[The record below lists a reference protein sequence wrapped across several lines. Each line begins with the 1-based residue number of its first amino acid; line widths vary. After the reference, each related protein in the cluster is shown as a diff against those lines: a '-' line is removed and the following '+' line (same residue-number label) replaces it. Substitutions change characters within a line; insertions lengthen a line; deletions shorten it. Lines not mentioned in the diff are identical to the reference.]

1 VELFEVIRRDHD
13 GQGWGVRRLAREHH
27 VGRRLVRQALSSAVP
42 PARKAAERSSPVLGP
57 ARAFIE
63 GVLAADQQVP
73 RKQRHTARRIWQRLG
88 EELGIEAAES
98 TVRQYVSRC
107 KRELGQVEE
116 VMVPQVHDP
125 GVAAEVD
132 FFEAAVVL
140 SGVRETLTFFQM
152 RACYS
157 GRVFVRA
164 VARTT
169 QQAFLE
175 CMTAAFLYFE
185 GVFPV
190 VRMDN
195 HRGAVSWVLRGR
207 RRIEADRFVAFRSH
221 HLFES
226 RYCRVGV
233 QGAHEKGG
241 VEGGQGHFRRNH
253 LVPLPRARDLYELNE
268 QVLAACGREDQRV
281 PEGRRETKLTA
292 WERERE
298 YLRPLPEEAFE
309 TVEWV
314 ESIRVDEKSRARV
327 RTVNYSV
334 PVRLAGLSVRAA
346 VGSDRVL
353 IYHRGEQV
361 ARWERCWEPYGERLD
376 LDHYLEV
383 LREKP
388 GAFWGSKPLR
398 QARDEGRFPAQYAEL
413 FTALKARV
421 GESQAARQMVD
432 ILLLHRRYPAQVVEQ
447 AVSGVLAAGV
457 VDGHAVA
464 VLVRRALEGRP
475 PLAVLD
481 VGELDHYQ
489 RPQPEVGAYDA
500 LLQGGRA

>member
-1 VELFEVIRRDHD
+1 MELFEVIRRDHD
-13 GQGWGVRRLAREHH
+13 RRGWGVRRLAREHQ

-42 PARKAAERSSPVLGP
+42 PARKVAERESPVLGP
-57 ARAFIE
+57 AKAFIE
-63 GVLAADQQVP
+63 GVLTADQKVP
-73 RKQRHTARRIWQRLG
+73 RKQRHTARRIWQRLR
-88 EELGIEAAES
+88 EELEIEAAES

-107 KRELGQVEE
+107 KRELGQVSE

-125 GVAAEVD
+125 GSEAEID
-132 FFEAAVVL
+132 FFDAAVVL
-140 SGVRETLTFFQM
+140 DGVQQTLKCFQM

-164 VARTT
+164 VARET

-175 CMTAAFLYFE
+175 CMAAAFVYFG

-207 RRIEADRFVAFRSH
+207 RRVEADRFVAFRSH
-221 HLFES
+221 YLFET
-226 RYCRVGV
+226 RYCLVGE

-241 VEGGQGHFRRNH
+241 VEGGQGHFRRNYM
-253 LVPLPRARDLYELNE
+253 VPLPHARDLVELNE
-268 QVLAACGREDQRV
+268 QVLASCAREDQRT
-281 PEGRRETKLTA
+281 PEGRRETKLVD
-292 WERERE
+292 WELEQGQ
-298 YLRPLPEEAFE
+298 LRPLPPEAFE
-309 TVEWV
+309 TAEWV
-314 ESIRVDEKSRARV
+314 EGIRVDVKSRARV

-334 PVRLAGLSVRAA
+334 PVRLAGLQVRAA
-346 VGSDRVL
+346 VSSDRVL
-353 IYHRGEQV
+353 IFHRGEQV

-383 LREKP
+383 LKDKP

-398 QARDEGRFPAQYAEL
+398 QAKDEGRFPAQYAEL
-413 FTALKARV
+413 FVALKARV
-421 GESQAARQMVD
+421 GESEAARQMVD
-432 ILLLHRRYPAQVVEQ
+432 ILLLHRRYPGQVVEE

-457 VDGHAVA
+457 LDGHAVA

-475 PLAVLD
+475 PLTVLD
-481 VGELDHYQ
+481 LGELDHYR
-489 RPQPEVGAYDA
+489 RPQPQVDAYDA

>member
-13 GQGWGVRRLAREHH
+13 RHGWGVRRLAREHH
-27 VGRRLVRQALSSAVP
+27 VGRRLVRQALNSAVP
-42 PARKAAERSSPVLGP
+42 PERKVAERSAPVLGP
-57 ARAFIE
+57 AKAFIE
-63 GVLAADQQVP
+63 AVLVADQQVP
-73 RKQRHTARRIWQRLG
+73 RKQRHTARRIWRRLS
-88 EELGIEAAES
+88 EELGIETGES
-98 TVRQYVSRC
+98 TVREYVAGR
-107 KRELGQVEE
+107 KRELGLVDE
-116 VMVPQVHDP
+116 VMVPQEHEP
-125 GVAAEVD
+125 GAEAEVD

-140 SGVRETLTFFQM
+140 AGKQVVLRFLQM
-152 RACYS
+152 RACHS

-164 VARTT
+164 VARET

-175 CMTAAFLYFE
+175 CMVAAFAHFR

-207 RRIEADRFVAFRSH
+207 RRIETDRFVAFRSH
-221 HLFES
+221 HLFQT
-226 RYCRVGV
+226 RYCLVGER
-233 QGAHEKGG
+233 GAHEKGG
-241 VEGGQGHFRRNH
+241 VEGGQGHFRRNY
-253 LVPLPRARDLYELNE
+253 LVPLPKADDLFELNE

-281 PEGRRETKLTA
+281 AEGRRETKLAA

-298 YLRPLPEEAFE
+298 GLRPLPRETFE
-309 TVEWV
+309 TAEWV

-334 PVRLAGLSVRAA
+334 PVRLAGLLVRAA
-346 VGSDRVL
+346 VSSDRVL
-353 IYHRGEQV
+353 IFHRSEQV
-361 ARWERCWEPYGERLD
+361 ARWERCWEKYGERLD

-388 GAFWGSKPLR
+388 GAFRGSKALR
-398 QARDEGRFPAQYAEL
+398 QAKDEGRFPAQYSEL
-413 FTALKARV
+413 LVALEARV

-432 ILLLHRRYPAQVVEQ
+432 ILLLHRRYPAEVVEQ
-447 AVSGVLAAGV
+447 AVSGALAAGV
-457 VDGHAVA
+457 LDGRAVA

-475 PLAVLD
+475 PLTVLD

-489 RPQPEVGAYDA
+489 RPQPEVHAYDA

>member
-1 VELFEVIRRDHD
+1 MELFEVIRRDHD
-13 GQGWGVRRLAREHH
+13 RHGWGVRRLAREHH

-42 PARKAAERSSPVLGP
+42 PERKAGERSAPVLGP
-57 ARAFIE
+57 AKEFIE
-63 GVLAADQQVP
+63 GVLAGDRKVP

-88 EELGIEAAES
+88 EELGLEAAES
-98 TVRQYVSRC
+98 TVRQYVARR
-107 KRELGQVEE
+107 KRELGQVAE

-125 GVAAEVD
+125 GVEAEVD

-140 SGVRETLTFFQM
+140 AGEQQVLRFFQM

-175 CMTAAFLYFE
+175 CMAAAFAYYE

-226 RYCRVGV
+226 RYCRVGLV
-233 QGAHEKGG
+233 GAHEKGG
-241 VEGGQGHFRRNH
+241 VEGGQGHFRRTY
-253 LVPLPRARDLYELNE
+253 LVPVPRGRDLAELNE
-268 QVLAACGREDQRV
+268 QVLAACAREDQRV
-281 PEGRRETKLTA
+281 PEGRRETKLVA
-292 WERERE
+292 WEQEGDL
-298 YLRPLPEEAFE
+298 LRSLPEEAFE
-309 TVEWV
+309 TAEWV

-327 RTVNYSV
+327 RSVNYSV
-334 PVRLAGLSVRAA
+334 PVRLAGLLVRAQ
-346 VGSDRVL
+346 VCSDRVL
-353 IYHRGEQV
+353 IFHRGEQV

-388 GAFWGSKPLR
+388 GAFWGSKALR
-398 QARDEGRFPAQYAEL
+398 QAKDEGRFPAQYSEL
-413 FTALKARV
+413 FAALKARV
-421 GESQAARQMVD
+421 GESEAARQMVD
-432 ILLLHRRYPAQVVEQ
+432 ILLLHRRFPAQVVEQ
-447 AVSGVLAAGV
+447 AVSGVVAAGV
-457 VDGHAVA
+457 LDGRAVA

-475 PLAVLD
+475 PLTVLE

-489 RPQPEVGAYDA
+489 RPQPRVDVYDA

>member
-13 GQGWGVRRLAREHH
+13 RHGWGVRRLAREHH
-27 VGRRLVRQALSSAVP
+27 VGRRLVRQALSAAVP
-42 PARKAAERSSPVLGP
+42 PARKMPVRESPVLGP
-57 ARAFIE
+57 AKAFIE
-63 GVLAADQQVP
+63 GVLAADQRVP

-88 EELGIEAAES
+88 AELGIEAAES
-98 TVRQYVSRC
+98 TVRQYVARC
-107 KRELGQVEE
+107 KRELGQVAE

-125 GVAAEVD
+125 GVEAEVD

-140 SGVRETLTFFQM
+140 CGVQQTLTFFQM

-175 CMTAAFLYFE
+175 CMAAAFAYFG

-207 RRIEADRFVAFRSH
+207 RRIETDRFVAFRSH

-226 RYCRVGV
+226 RYCRVGE

-241 VEGGQGHFRRNH
+241 VEGGQGHFRRNY
-253 LVPLPRARDLYELNE
+253 LVPLPRAHDLFELNE
-268 QVLAACGREDQRV
+268 QVLAACAREDRRV
-281 PEGRRETKLTA
+281 PDGRRETKLVA
-292 WERERE
+292 WERERDQ
-298 YLRPLPEEAFE
+298 LRPLPDEAFE
-309 TVEWV
+309 TAEWV

-334 PVRLAGLSVRAA
+334 PVRLAGLLVRAA
-346 VGSDRVL
+346 VTSDRVL
-353 IYHRGEQV
+353 IFHGSEQV

-388 GAFWGSKPLR
+388 GAFGGSKPLR
-398 QARDEGRFPAQYAEL
+398 QARDEGRFPAQYTEL
-413 FTALKARV
+413 FTALTARV
-421 GESQAARQMVD
+421 GESKAARQMVD
-432 ILLLHRRYPAQVVEQ
+432 ILLLHRRYPAEVVEQ

-457 VDGHAVA
+457 MDGRAVA

-475 PLAVLD
+475 PLTVLD
-481 VGELDHYQ
+481 LGERDHFQ
-489 RPQPEVGAYDA
+489 RPLPEVHAYDA
-500 LLQGGRA
+500 LLQGVRG